1 MTRWAFLLLAGAVAS
16 LACSSSSPL
25 PASPD
30 PPATPAADGPPA
42 SAGHNLV
49 YADHLGMVVLV
60 NAGLGGATPPPAT
73 TPTRV
78 WGWTGTEW
86 RLLDASG
93 PPIRNLAGVA
103 YDRRRQTLVMHG
115 GSYDLGRFYGET
127 WEWSAAWRQVAASG
141 PGLRDHT
148 QLAYDA
154 QRGRAVLFGGSGNDP
169 NVAFADTWEFDG
181 TRWERVATAGP
192 SGRAHHAMG
201 YDPVTRRVVVFGG
214 FVPGSAPL
222 GDTWA
227 WDGSRWTSLGSPAAP
242 RSHARMAFHRGLGA
256 LLVVGG
262 TAASPGLD
270 MLVSRDQVWMPL
282 ASASEPSARA
292 LTDIAYDERRGVMVL
307 FGGAAPNGSLLG
319 DTWEFDVT
327 TWRRIR

>member
-1 MTRWAFLLLAGAVAS
+1 MTRWALFVLAAAITS
-16 LACSSSSPL
+16 LSCSSSSPM

-30 PPATPAADGPPA
+30 APATPASAGPPA

-60 NAGLGGATPPPAT
+60 NAGLGGAPQPPAT

-86 RLLDASG
+86 RLLDAAG

-154 QRGRAVLFGGSGNDP
+154 ERGRAVLFGGAGQDARF
-169 NVAFADTWEFDG
+169 AFDTWEFDG
-181 TRWERVATAGP
+181 TSWARAATGGAPARV
-192 SGRAHHAMG
+192 HHAMS
-201 YDPVTRRVVVFGG
+201 YDPITRRVVVFGG
-214 FVPGSAPL
+214 IDPDGRTL
-222 GDTWA
+222 GDTWS
-227 WDGSRWTSLGSPAAP
+227 WDGSRWTSVGTSAAP

-256 LLVVGG
+256 LVVVGG
-262 TAASPGLD
+262 RAAPAGLD
-270 MLVSRDQVWMPL
+270 VIVQRDQVWMPL
-282 ASASEPSARA
+282 PSTPEPGARY

-307 FGGAAPNGSLLG
+307 FGGAAPDGSLLG
-319 DTWEFDVT
+319 DTWELDAA
-327 TWRRIR
+327 TWRRLR